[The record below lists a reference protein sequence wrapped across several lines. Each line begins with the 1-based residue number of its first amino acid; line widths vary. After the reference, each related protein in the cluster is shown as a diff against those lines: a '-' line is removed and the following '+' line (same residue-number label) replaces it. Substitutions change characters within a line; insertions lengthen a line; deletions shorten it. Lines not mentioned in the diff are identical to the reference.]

1 MIKYG
6 QQDITSDDIDAVT
19 KVLKSGHLT
28 QGPVVPVF
36 EENIANLVGSNH
48 AVAVNSAT
56 SALHI
61 SCIALGLGKGDIL
74 WTVPNSF
81 VASANCGLYC
91 GASIDFVDIDPDTW
105 NISITKLKEKLDTA
119 YSLGKL
125 PKIII
130 PVHFGGNPVNQEDL
144 YNLVKPFGIKIVE
157 DASHALGASHKG
169 QPMGN
174 CHWSDITIFSFHPV
188 KIITTG
194 EGGMALTKNLN
205 LYKKMQL
212 LRSHGITRDSSSF
225 KNEDFRPWIYEQH
238 VLGFNYRMTDLE
250 AALGLSQINRLHGY
264 ISCRNK
270 LAKQYN
276 LEFKGLPFKKPQIHV
291 DSVSAFHLYV
301 ICLDN
306 DLPKISGLNARDR
319 LYSVMLEAD
328 IGVNI
333 HYMPIHLQPY
343 FRKLGFA
350 PGDFPVS
357 ESYSERAL
365 TLPLHPSLTEEQQL
379 KVIKRVKGFF

>member
-19 KVLKSGHLT
+19 KVLTSDNLT
-28 QGPVVPVF
+28 QGPVVPFF
-36 EENIANLVGSNH
+36 EENIANLVGSNY
-48 AVAVNSAT
+48 AVAANSAT

-105 NISITKLKEKLDTA
+105 NISIISLKEKLDKA

-212 LRSHGITRDSSSF
+212 LRSHGITRDPSSF

-250 AALGLSQINRLHGY
+250 AALGLSQITRLHEYISRRNRLAE
-264 ISCRNK
+264 K
-270 LAKQYN
+270 YN
-276 LEFKGLPFKKPQIHV
+276 LGFKGLPFKIPKIHV

-306 DLPKISGLNARDR
+306 DLPKISGLKARDR
-319 LYSVMLEAD
+319 LYSVMLEAG

-379 KVIKRVKGFF
+379 KVIKRIKGFF

>member
-6 QQDITSDDIDAVT
+6 QQDITFDDIDAVR
-19 KVLKSGHLT
+19 KVLTSGHLT

-48 AVAVNSAT
+48 AVAANSAT

-61 SCIALGLGKGDIL
+61 ACIALGLGKGDIL

-91 GASIDFVDIDPDTW
+91 GASIDFVDIDSDTW

-119 YSLGKL
+119 YSLKKKK
-125 PKIII
+125 KIII

-194 EGGMALTKNLN
+194 EGGMALTKSLN

-250 AALGLSQINRLHGY
+250 AALGLSQITRLHEYISRRNRL
-264 ISCRNK
+264 
-270 LAKQYN
+270 AKKYN

-319 LYSVMLEAD
+319 LYNVMLEAE

-379 KVIKRVKGFF
+379 KVINRVKGFF